1 MCTMIRPEIIT
12 YIEKNILPL
21 YDSFDRG
28 HRRDHAQ
35 QVIERSAQ
43 LARGFEVDEE
53 MVYVTAAYHD
63 TGLKYGRK
71 SHHSES
77 ARIIRTDKEL
87 ERWFTMEQIATI
99 ADAAEDHRASA
110 EQAPRTI
117 YGRIVAEADRL
128 IIPELILRRTVQYS
142 LANYPALD
150 LEGHWRRALE
160 HLHEKY
166 DEGGYLRVWIE
177 ESDNGEKLRELR
189 KIISNRPLLRTMF
202 ETIYAEECNKKE

>member
-1 MCTMIRPEIIT
+1 MIRPEIIT

-28 HRRDHAQ
+28 HRRDHAL

-43 LARGFEVDEE
+43 LARGFEVNEE

-63 TGLKYGRK
+63 TGLKYGREL
-71 SHHSES
+71 HHSDS
-77 ARIIRTDKEL
+77 ARIIRADREL
-87 ERWFTMEQIATI
+87 ERWFTAEQISTI

-150 LEGHWRRALE
+150 REGHWRRSLE

-189 KIISNRPLLRTMF
+189 KIIS
-202 ETIYAEECNKKE
+202 

>member
-28 HRRDHAQ
+28 HRRDHAL

-63 TGLKYGRK
+63 TGLKYGREL
-71 SHHSES
+71 HHSDS
-77 ARIIRTDKEL
+77 ARIIRADREL
-87 ERWFTMEQIATI
+87 ERWFTAEQISTI

-128 IIPELILRRTVQYS
+128 IIPELILRRTVQFS

-150 LEGHWRRALE
+150 REGHWRRSLE

-189 KIISNRPLLRTMF
+189 KIISNHPLLREMF
-202 ETIYAEECNKKE
+202 EKIYTEECNKK